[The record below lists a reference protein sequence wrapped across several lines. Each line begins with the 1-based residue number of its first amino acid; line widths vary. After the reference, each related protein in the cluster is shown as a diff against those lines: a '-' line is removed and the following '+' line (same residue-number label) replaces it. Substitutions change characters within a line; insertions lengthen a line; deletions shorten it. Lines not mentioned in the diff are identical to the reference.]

1 MRTTLDL
8 PQGLLRAAQRTL
20 GVKSKTD
27 AVVISL
33 TEVIR
38 RQRVGEL
45 KALRGRIDLHIDV
58 AASRRRPGRPAR
70 STSSRRSLR
79 AR

>member
-8 PQGLLRAAQRTL
+8 PEGLLREAQRTL

-27 AVVISL
+27 AVVLSL

-38 RQRVGEL
+38 RQRIEEL
-45 KALRGRIDLHIDV
+45 KALRGKIDLYIDV

-70 STSSRRSLR
+70 AARNRRSLK
-79 AR
+79 AH